1 MPKVDHLEVVERG
14 DSRRYANQLVVVY
27 LPSYCDH
34 HDLLSDLDQHNGSLL
49 LFTYHHIVI
58 IMVILTIMIS
68 IIISDGHQQT
78 KLSF

>member
-34 HDLLSDLDQHNGSLL
+34 HGLLNSDLDQHN
-49 LFTYHHIVI
+49 
-58 IMVILTIMIS
+58 
-68 IIISDGHQQT
+68 
-78 KLSF
+78 